1 MVARERRISRMRNQ
15 GVSQTDHER
24 PWMLP
29 NQPYELV
36 DEQAPANPEA
46 VASSKTLRVCSLP
59 RSQLNPMM
67 TGSA

>member
-36 DEQAPANPEA
+36 DEQACQP
-46 VASSKTLRVCSLP
+46 
-59 RSQLNPMM
+59 
-67 TGSA
+67 GSCGFEQNLAGMFAAA